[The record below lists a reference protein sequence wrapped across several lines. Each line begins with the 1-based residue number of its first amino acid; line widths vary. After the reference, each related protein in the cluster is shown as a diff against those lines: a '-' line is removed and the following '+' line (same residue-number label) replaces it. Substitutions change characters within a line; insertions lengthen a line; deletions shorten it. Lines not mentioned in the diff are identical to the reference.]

1 MTHNTKLSNPK
12 DHFGSR
18 KVDISLVPFTLIVAA
33 ARALLEGA
41 LKYGRFN
48 WRICGVRSSIY
59 HSAFQRHVA
68 KWWNGQ
74 NHDKK
79 TRVHH
84 LDNAIAC
91 LAIIRDAELYG
102 KLNDDRPPCP
112 NPDAMADL
120 IDSCEGDVA
129 FLKELFKDE
138 QPYQYTIADTAGVKD
153 DTRGT
158 SEGPGEEASEEV
170 LPASLLPHASAER
183 DGEAVP
189 GFQWLCEW
197 EALRYRDEGA
207 GAETHAQAAAHDFR
221 LGTSRVT
228 SVRD

>member
-1 MTHNTKLSNPK
+1 MTYNTKLTNPK

-18 KVDISLVPFTLIVAA
+18 KVDISLVPFTMIISA

-48 WRICGVRSSIY
+48 WRICGVRASIY
-59 HSAFQRHVA
+59 HSALQRHVA

-112 NPDAMADL
+112 DPDAMADL

-153 DTRGT
+153 DARGT
-158 SEGPGEEASEEV
+158 SEGSGEEVAEAL
-170 LPASLLPHASAER
+170 LPASLLPHAGTER
-183 DGEAVP
+183 HGEPVS
-189 GFQWLCEW
+189 GLQLLCEW
-197 EALRYRDEGA
+197 EALRHRDEGA
-207 GAETHAQAAAHDFR
+207 GREAHGAAALDD
-221 LGTSRVT
+221 LGLGESRVP
-228 SVRD
+228 SLCD